1 MARLLFGAA
10 LMPSSVLAVWAAAL
24 AVAGLTTQGRGAWPF
39 LVGLGGTAGL
49 WLVTRYAVEHPNGPL
64 GWGSALARRVYV
76 FGHELTHALAAWSV
90 GAKVLGMSVREDG
103 GHVDLSHSNA
113 FIALAPYCVPIYTLL
128 VITVYRALLFARPH
142 LGGRSGFLG
151 LLGLTIAFHLIKTFE
166 TIWDRKQPDL
176 PAAGGVVFSLSWI
189 LLVNALAVLLLLK
202 ALFPS
207 VVDLGGSVR
216 EVGMRTKAFWLAAY
230 ALARPL
236 RRSVIEPLRHSLA
249 ARLQRP

>member
-10 LMPSSVLAVWAAAL
+10 LLPSSVLAVWTAAL
-24 AVAGLTTQGRGAWPF
+24 AVAGLTTQSKAAWPF
-39 LVGLGGTAGL
+39 LAGLGGTAGL
-49 WLVTRYAVEHPNGPL
+49 WFLMRYAVEHPDGPL
-64 GWGSALARRVYV
+64 GWGAAAARRMYV

-90 GAKVLGMSVREDG
+90 GAKVLGFSVRDDG

-128 VITVYRALLFARPH
+128 VIAAYRGLLYARPH
-142 LGGRSGFLG
+142 AGGRSAFLG
-151 LLGLTIAFHLIKTFE
+151 LMGLTIAFHLIKTFE

-189 LLVNALAVLLLLK
+189 LLLNGLAVLLLVK

-207 VVDLGGSVR
+207 AVDLGGSLR
-216 EVGMRTKAFWLAAY
+216 DLSLRTKAFWLGAY
-230 ALARPL
+230 ALF
-236 RRSVIEPLRHSLA
+236 EPLRHSFVAQLK
-249 ARLQRP
+249 RP